1 MKYIV
6 TLVLLA
12 ALALGLFFAWP
23 RPQAA
28 VGSSLL
34 EVSAAVNTPL
44 PSSGFTRADGP
55 RPLSFPADFGP
66 HPGFQ
71 TEWWYYT
78 GNLQTSDGRQFGYQL
93 TFFRRALL
101 PKDANSA
108 RSSDFAALQV
118 YMAHFTLTDVS
129 AGQFHVDERFE
140 RGAAGLAGAQAQP
153 DYRVWLH
160 DWSVTSTAK
169 LQGSAGDGYQLRA
182 ENGGVS
188 IDLQLTDL
196 TGPVLQGE
204 QGYSRK
210 GADPSNASYYY
221 SQPRLQTSGQVVI
234 NGTSYAVSGLSWMDH
249 EFSTS
254 ALQSDEVGWDWF
266 ALRLSDGSELMV
278 YDFRLTGGG
287 ISAYSNGTLIHPDG
301 STQTLS
307 HADFQIE
314 VLSTWKSPHSGATYP
329 ASWRVTLP
337 SQAIDLTV
345 TPLLADQELNVS
357 YSYWE
362 GAVQISGQK
371 DGQTVSGRGYVELTG
386 YAKPMNGL

>member
-1 MKYIV
+1 MKTIV
-6 TLVLLA
+6 TLMLLA
-12 ALALGLFFAWP
+12 ALALALFFVWP

-28 VGSSLL
+28 VGSSML
-34 EVSAAVNTPL
+34 VVAAAASTPV
-44 PSSGFTRADGP
+44 PSSGFARAEGP

-78 GNLQTSDGRQFGYQL
+78 GNLQTSDGRRFGYQL

-101 PKDANSA
+101 PPDVNTA
-108 RSSDFAALQV
+108 RPSDFAASQV

-160 DWSVTSTAK
+160 DWSVQSAVK
-169 LQGSAGDGYQLRA
+169 LQGSAGDRYQLHA

-221 SQPRLQTSGQVVI
+221 SQPRLQTSGQIVVD
-234 NGTSYAVSGLSWMDH
+234 GASYPVSGLSWMDH

-254 ALQSDEVGWDWF
+254 SLQSDEIGWDWF
-266 ALRLSDGSELMV
+266 ALQLSDGSELMV

-287 ISAYSNGTLIHPDG
+287 IGAYSNGTLIHPDG

-314 VLSTWKSPHSGATYP
+314 VLSSWKSPHSGATYP
-329 ASWRVTLP
+329 AGWRVRVP
-337 SQAIDLTV
+337 SQGIDLTV
-345 TPLLADQELNVS
+345 SPLLADQELNVS

-362 GAVQISGQK
+362 GAVKISGQK
-371 DGQTVSGRGYVELTG
+371 DGQAVSGYGYVELTG